1 MHSLAYTCLCDY
13 HTHSTLWLT
22 ICGQLVVG
30 VGGGTALV
38 STYPD
43 VLLAVL

>member
-1 MHSLAYTCLCDY
+1 MPSLPILTFVIT
-13 HTHSTLWLT
+13 THSTLWLT
-22 ICGQLVVG
+22 ICGQVVVG
-30 VGGGTALV
+30 VGGGAAIV